1 MNLKHGKYGCRLY
14 RIWQNM
20 KNRCRNSNS
29 NRFQY
34 YAGKGISVCSEW
46 ENDFQSFY
54 DWSIANGY
62 SDELTLDRIESEKG
76 YCPENCRW
84 VTYQVQEKNKAC
96 VPKYEYDGVIFC
108 QSEVLELFGVK
119 RTTFQARI
127 KRGWSVEEAIG
138 KAVHYG

>member
-1 MNLKHGKYGCRLY
+1 MFRMGK
-14 RIWQNM
+14 QF
-20 KNRCRNSNS
+20 S
-29 NRFQY
+29 
-34 YAGKGISVCSEW
+34 
-46 ENDFQSFY
+46 SFY

-62 SDELTLDRIESEKG
+62 SDVLTLDRIESDKG
-76 YCPENCRW
+76 YYPENCRW

-108 QSEVLELFGVK
+108 QSEVFELFGVK

-138 KAVHYG
+138 RVVHYG

>member
-1 MNLKHGKYGCRLY
+1 MECEEKETC
-14 RIWQNM
+14 
-20 KNRCRNSNS
+20 
-29 NRFQY
+29 
-34 YAGKGISVCSEW
+34 KGVCSEW
-46 ENDFQSFY
+46 ENNFQAFY

-62 SDELTLDRIESEKG
+62 SDVLTLDRIESDKG
-76 YCPENCRW
+76 YYPENRRW

-108 QSEVLELFGVK
+108 QSEVFELFGVK

-138 KAVHYG
+138 RVVHYG

>member
-1 MNLKHGKYGCRLY
+1 MIKCKQAMESPTCGKVCCCLECEERE
-14 RIWQNM
+14 
-20 KNRCRNSNS
+20 RC
-29 NRFQY
+29 
-34 YAGKGISVCSEW
+34 KDVCTEW
-46 ENDFQSFY
+46 ENNFQAFY

-62 SDELTLDRIESEKG
+62 SDVLTLDRIESDKG
-76 YCPENCRW
+76 YYPENRRW

-108 QSEVLELFGVK
+108 QSEVFELFGVK

-138 KAVHYG
+138 RVVHYG